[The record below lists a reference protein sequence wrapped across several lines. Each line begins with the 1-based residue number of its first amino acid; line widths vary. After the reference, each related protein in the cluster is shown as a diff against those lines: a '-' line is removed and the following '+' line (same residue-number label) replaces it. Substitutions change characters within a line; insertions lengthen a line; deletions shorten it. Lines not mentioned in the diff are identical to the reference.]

1 MGVEVAEVVGRDG
14 AEFGE
19 QPARQ
24 LDVPR
29 ELLSVLRKQIR
40 QHVLAVEQ
48 HATRPREVVEPH
60 LVDDHTGRLHAQPAG
75 KAALETDRDVAETD
89 GSVAAVE
96 EGARHDADGV
106 GEVDDPGVRRP
117 DLPYPLRDLEH
128 NRDGAHRLREAA
140 RAGRLL
146 SDAAAGERRRLVV
159 QPRLLPPDPDLD
171 QDVAGI
177 RDRGVEIAGHLEPA
191 RITLPRKHSSRHAS
205 DDLAP
210 PRIHV
215 LKHEFVDVEAC
226 QSGDELRRV
235 RGSTADDCDLHSG

>member
-1 MGVEVAEVVGRDG
+1 MPTGFVKSTIQASG
-14 AEFGE
+14 A
-19 QPARQ
+19 P
-24 LDVPR
+24 
-29 ELLSVLRKQIR
+29 
-40 QHVLAVEQ
+40 
-48 HATRPREVVEPH
+48 TCPH
-60 LVDDHTGRLHAQPAG
+60 
-75 KAALETDRDVAETD
+75 
-89 GSVAAVE
+89 
-96 EGARHDADGV
+96 
-106 GEVDDPGVRRP
+106 
-117 DLPYPLRDLEH
+117 PLRDLEH

-171 QDVAGI
+171 QDVVGI

-191 RITLPRKHSSRHAS
+191 RITLPRKHPSRHAS

-235 RGSTADDCDLHSG
+235 RGSAADDCDLHSG